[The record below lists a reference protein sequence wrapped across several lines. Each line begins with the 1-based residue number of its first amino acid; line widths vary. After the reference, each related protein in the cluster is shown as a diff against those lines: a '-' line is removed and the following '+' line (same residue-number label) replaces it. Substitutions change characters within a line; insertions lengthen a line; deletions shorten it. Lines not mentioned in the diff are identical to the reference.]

1 MSEYFGD
8 ITRKIY
14 LDITAPSTQV
24 LLGGKTPG
32 EVGAALQDQRVKQK
46 LVHEVKMD
54 EYPAG
59 LDAAGQWF

>member
-1 MSEYFGD
+1 MNFSD
-8 ITRKIY
+8 IATKIH

-24 LLGGKTPG
+24 LLGGKTPA
-32 EVGAALQDQRVKQK
+32 EVGAALQDQRMKQK

-59 LDAAGQWF
+59 LDAAGQ